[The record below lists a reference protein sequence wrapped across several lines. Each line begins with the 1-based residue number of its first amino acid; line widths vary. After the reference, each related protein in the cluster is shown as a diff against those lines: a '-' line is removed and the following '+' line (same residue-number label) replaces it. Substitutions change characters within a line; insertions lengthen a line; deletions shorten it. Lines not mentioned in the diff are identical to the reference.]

1 MNSNRF
7 RQYAALALMIAAL
20 SITFGNSPVNGSSY
34 PAVTSSS
41 SASFEKL
48 KADKP
53 DVDIDSTIAP
63 LTGKRV
69 MYCLTDEEGGLILE
83 STGQGRKVP
92 AIVTYNYRGDRNA
105 DGVLISPLIIFR
117 PAFAGGILQ
126 KDDVPSSSDRT
137 PGSWDNFQPGDL
149 RN

>member
-1 MNSNRF
+1 MNRNRF
-7 RQYAALALMIAAL
+7 RLYAALALMIAAL
-20 SITFGNSPVNGSSY
+20 SLSFGNNPVR
-34 PAVTSSS
+34 AV
-41 SASFEKL
+41 EKQR
-48 KADKP
+48 ADKLA
-53 DVDIDSTIAP
+53 VDIDSTIAP

-92 AIVTYNYRGDRNA
+92 AIVTYNYRGERND
-105 DGVLISPLIIFR
+105 DGILISPLIIFR

-137 PGSWDNFQPGDL
+137 PGTWDNFQPGDL